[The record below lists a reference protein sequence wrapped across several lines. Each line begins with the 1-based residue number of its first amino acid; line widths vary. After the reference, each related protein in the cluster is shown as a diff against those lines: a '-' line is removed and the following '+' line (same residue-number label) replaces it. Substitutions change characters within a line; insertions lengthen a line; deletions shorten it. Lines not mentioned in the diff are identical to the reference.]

1 SSIFTDCGITTTP
14 WTPVI
19 FSTNIAPCI
28 GQKSEDE
35 IFEPLWDRQLRN
47 GKIGT
52 GLVVAREETSP
63 LIKANGIQF
72 INCDEII
79 KNIYDPIITTQILS
93 NSEKLHL
100 SEFERKLD
108 ESEKRLRIAES
119 SKGEE
124 ERKWI
129 QAELGKHDAED
140 KAGISEQRMKDAEEQ
155 IVLIESK
162 RRKRNKKELRQKKD
176 KKNKNQI

>member
-1 SSIFTDCGITTTP
+1 TP

-35 IFEPLWDRQLRN
+35 IFEPLWDRELRN
-47 GKIGT
+47 GKMGT
-52 GLVVAREETSP
+52 GLDVAREETSP

-72 INCDEII
+72 INCDGII
-79 KNIYDPIITTQILS
+79 KNIYDPSITTQIRS
-93 NSEKLHL
+93 NSERGFKSQKLV
-100 SEFERKLD
+100 
-108 ESEKRLRIAES
+108 ESEDRLRIAES

-140 KAGISEQRMKDAEEQ
+140 KTGIAEQRMKDAEEDFLAIHVSGILPFIYETSTLYNGSNQ
-155 IVLIESK
+155 
-162 RRKRNKKELRQKKD
+162 RNPINIHE
-176 KKNKNQI
+176 